1 MQPPIL
7 RDIKSELETTRLILR
22 APRFGDGTTI
32 YEAVLESIGQLRQWP
47 ASLPWAVAEPS
58 VAASETFCREAIA
71 GFAKRTSLPYLVFER
86 ETGSFVAST
95 SLHDINW
102 HVPRFEL
109 GFWCR
114 TGKQRRGY
122 MKEAL
127 LALLEYAFSELGAR
141 RVDAITDEQNLAS
154 KRLCQ
159 SIGMHVEGVHE
170 NAAITP
176 SGELR
181 NSCTLAIV
189 R

>member
-1 MQPPIL
+1 MHPPIL
-7 RDIKSELETTRLILR
+7 RDVTSEIQTTRLILR
-22 APRFGDGTTI
+22 TPRFGDG
-32 YEAVLESIGQLRQWP
+32 AVVHEGVKESIEHLRQWP
-47 ASLPWAVAEPS
+47 ASLPWAVPEPS
-58 VAASETFCREAIA
+58 VEASETFCREAMA
-71 GFAKRTSLPYLVFER
+71 GFAKRTFLPYLVFER
-86 ETGSFVAST
+86 ETGRFVAST

-102 HVPRFEL
+102 KVPKFEL

-114 TGKQRRGY
+114 TGKQGRGY

-127 LALLEYAFSELGAR
+127 SALLQYAFSELGAR
-141 RVDAITDEQNLAS
+141 RIDAITDEQNLAS

-181 NSCTLAIV
+181 STCTLAVIQ
-189 R
+189 